1 MTMRRLNLL
10 LARGTAR
17 FDDMLARGTARFDD
31 MLARGTA
38 RFDDMLTRGTARFDI
53 KYALGLWVLALAFTG
68 CASRAA
74 FDTTF
79 PVGRQEQLN
88 AVLARIAGA
97 SRPAQT
103 PVVVGVTGGSDQ
115 ARGIFAYDLSA
126 QKLSFSTQAPV
137 DGLPIAAGSFVVV
150 PEGDTVRVRALAS
163 GSVLHEIDSDDM
175 HLIGADS
182 DGDVTAIV
190 LSTGG
195 SYGASSLLVIL
206 RGGSVVRRMRVE
218 RPLGAPAVLGG
229 LVFVPHSRVHLSV
242 ITPEGEELMRLAVRD
257 DVASQALTDG
267 KHVFF
272 GLAGLYL
279 LDGHTQS
286 GVKGGAHYFAP
297 PPANRRKLPGGP
309 SFMRDTADKPPAVDS
324 AVHRIALSFAP
335 ASSGSDVGVADHSLY
350 LSFYRLLFSLTDSA
364 DNARWVRSTPTD
376 LVGVQAFPGGVAV
389 VEESGTV
396 SAFDA
401 EGRALFTHAMGVTPV
416 VANIRAEGIVASGGG
431 EPPEPL
437 IKQLVAAALHTDTRL
452 VPAGELA
459 VRLLGAMPDA
469 EATETLI
476 TICGQADAPRRL
488 RDGACEALGTRTQG
502 NDAILAA
509 LAKRSDFLADLTVPP
524 LTPLA
529 KAAAAANETRA
540 TPLLLDHLEDP
551 ATPGEDLPAIAA
563 ALLKLAD
570 ASAAPRV
577 ERFLRLYHA
586 DASEPGLSEA
596 LVSCAALLGKL
607 NKAGAQP
614 VLEGVAND
622 PRTESALREAVG
634 KQVVAMGMVGDDGKG
649 DGQARGS
656 VGEKVDPNAPPTH
669 LTQEHL
675 TQALAPVQAQV
686 TQCVR
691 NDPAHPISARLTV
704 VVEAGKVAS
713 VQTLPASLQ
722 PCVEPLVRR
731 ITLPATRTAKRE
743 TLHHTISH

>member
-1 MTMRRLNLL
+1 MTMTTKNRPQPASMTSRCSRAERRASTSCSCAKPRASTRLL
-10 LARGTAR
+10 CL
-17 FDDMLARGTARFDD
+17 
-31 MLARGTA
+31 
-38 RFDDMLTRGTARFDI
+38 
-53 KYALGLWVLALAFTG
+53 LALALTFAG

-79 PVGRQEQLN
+79 PVGRQTDLN
-88 AVLARIAGA
+88 AVLSRIAGA
-97 SRPAQT
+97 SRPVQT
-103 PVVVGVTGGSDQ
+103 PVVVGVTGGAEG
-115 ARGIFAYDLSA
+115 ARGVFAYDLAA
-126 QKLSFSTQAPV
+126 QKLSFSTQAAV
-137 DGLPIAAGSFVVV
+137 DGLPIAASNFVVV
-150 PEGDTVRVRALAS
+150 PEGDTVRVRALAT
-163 GSVLHEIDSDDM
+163 GSVVHEIDADGM
-175 HLIGADS
+175 HLIGADG
-182 DGDVTAIV
+182 DGDVTAVV

-195 SYGASSLLVIL
+195 SYGAHSLLVIM
-206 RGGSVVRRMRVE
+206 RGGSIVQRLRAE
-218 RPLGAPAVLGG
+218 RPMGAPAVLGG

-242 ITPEGEELMRLAVRD
+242 ITPEGEEMMRLAVRD
-257 DVASQALTDG
+257 DVASEALTDG

-279 LDGHTQS
+279 LDGRTQG
-286 GVKGGAHYFAP
+286 GVKGGAQYFAP

-309 SFMRDTADKPPAVDS
+309 SFLRDTADKPAAVDS

-335 ASSGSDVGVADHSLY
+335 ASSGSDVGLADQALY

-364 DNARWVRSTPTD
+364 DNARWVRSTDSD
-376 LVGVQAFPGGVAV
+376 LVGVQGFPGGVAV
-389 VEESGTV
+389 VEESGNV
-396 SAFDA
+396 SGFDA
-401 EGRALFTHAMGVTPV
+401 EGRVLFTHAMGVTPV
-416 VANIRAEGIVASGGG
+416 VANIRAEGLSASGGG

-476 TICGQADAPRRL
+476 TICGQADAARRL

-509 LAKRSDFLADLTVPP
+509 LAKRNDFLADLSAPP

-529 KAAAAANETRA
+529 KAAAAANEPRA

-551 ATPGEDLPAIAA
+551 STPADDLPAVAA

-570 ASAAPRV
+570 ASAAPRI

-586 DASEPGLSEA
+586 DAREAGLSEA
-596 LVSCAALLGKL
+596 LVSCAALLAKLKKGAAQGVLEGIANDPNTDSALHEAAGKQAL
-607 NKAGAQP
+607 ALGNTPAEGAAEAKGEVKAGATK
-614 VLEGVAND
+614 A
-622 PRTESALREAVG
+622 ESA
-634 KQVVAMGMVGDDGKG
+634 
-649 DGQARGS
+649 
-656 VGEKVDPNAPPTH
+656 DPDAPPNH
-669 LTQEHL
+669 LTQQDL

-691 NDPAHPISARLTV
+691 NDPAHPINARLTV
-704 VVEAGKVAS
+704 VVEAGKVFS

-731 ITLPATRTAKRE
+731 ITLPTTRIAKRE

>member
-1 MTMRRLNLL
+1 MTMRRSIDILA
-10 LARGTAR
+10 ARGTAR
-17 FDDMLARGTARFDD
+17 FDLKRAV
-31 MLARGTA
+31 
-38 RFDDMLTRGTARFDI
+38 
-53 KYALGLWVLALAFTG
+53 GLIALALAFAG

-79 PVGRQEQLN
+79 PIGRQDQLN
-88 AVLARIAGA
+88 AVLSRIASA

-103 PVVVGVTGGSDQ
+103 PVVVGVTGTSDQ
-115 ARGIFAYDLSA
+115 TRGVFAYDLAA
-126 QKLSFSTQAPV
+126 QKLSFSTPAPV
-137 DGLPIAAGSFVVV
+137 DGLPIAASNFVVV
-150 PEGDTVRVRALAS
+150 PEGDTVRVRSLAT
-163 GSVLHEIDSDDM
+163 GSVEQEFDSDGM
-175 HLIGADS
+175 HLIGADG
-182 DGDVTAIV
+182 DGDLTAIV
-190 LSTGG
+190 LSSGG
-195 SYGASSLLVIL
+195 SYGARSLLVIM
-206 RGGSVVRRMRVE
+206 RGSSVVQRMRVA

-242 ITPEGEELMRLAVRD
+242 ITPEGQELLRLAVRD
-257 DVASQALTDG
+257 DVASEALTDG
-267 KHVFF
+267 RHVFF

-279 LDGHTQS
+279 LDGHAQG
-286 GVKGGAHYFAP
+286 GVKGGARYFAP

-335 ASSGSDVGVADHSLY
+335 ASSGSDVGVADHALY

-364 DNARWVRSTPTD
+364 DNARWVRSTPSD
-376 LVGVQAFPGGVAV
+376 LVGVQGFPGGVAV

-401 EGRALFTHAMGVTPV
+401 EGRALFSQPMGVNPV
-416 VANIRAEGIVASGGG
+416 VATIRAAGIATSGGG

-437 IKQLVAAALHTDTRL
+437 IKQLVAAALHADTRL

-459 VRLLGAMPDA
+459 VRLLGAMPEA

-476 TICGQADAPRRL
+476 TICAQSDAPRRL

-509 LAKRSDFLADLTVPP
+509 LAKRNDFLADLSAPP
-524 LTPLA
+524 LAPLA
-529 KAAAAANETRA
+529 KAAAAANEERA
-540 TPLLLDHLEDP
+540 VPLLLDHLEDP
-551 ATPGEDLPAIAA
+551 STPGDDLPAVGA

-570 ASAAPRV
+570 GAAAARV

-586 DASEPGLSEA
+586 DANEAGLSEA
-596 LVSCAALLGKL
+596 LISCAALLGKL
-607 NKAGAQP
+607 NKTGTQGL
-614 VLEGVAND
+614 LESIAND
-622 PRTESALREAVG
+622 PRTESALREAAG
-634 KQVVAMGMVGDDGKG
+634 KQVVALSSAAAEPAAAKSEGKP
-649 DGQARGS
+649 
-656 VGEKVDPNAPPTH
+656 GETASEAEDPSAPPAH

-704 VVEAGKVAS
+704 VVEAGKVES
-713 VQTLPASLQ
+713 VKTLPASLQ

-731 ITLPATRTAKRE
+731 ISLPATRLAKRE